1 MRPGLAGALKHGLP
15 PNPEGGR
22 PHGRPR
28 TAAHQAERVREYCAR
43 NQSRSE
49 LSDKYAREEP
59 WHEKRGLVLLRS
71 PAQRVRS
78 IPFIR
83 HDTPMR
89 VKVVE

>member
-1 MRPGLAGALKHGLP
+1 MRPGLAGALKQRLP
-15 PNPEGGR
+15 PSPEGGR

-59 WHEKRGLVLLRS
+59 WQEKRGLVLLGS

-78 IPFIR
+78 IRF
-83 HDTPMR
+83 MY
-89 VKVVE
+89 